1 MAMRALPI
9 GFRGCARRP
18 AGVARANEHL
28 TAPPAPT
35 NGRACFQNMMVE
47 GSDAVAKPELGTK
60 RVCPV
65 TGRKFYDL
73 NKDPVVSP
81 YTGQA
86 YPLSMFEPQAKPA
99 PAPKPDEEEE
109 EVEAADGAVELVSL
123 EDADAETSEKEAVV
137 TSEDDIEVED
147 EIDAEDDDTFLE
159 EDEEGD
165 DDVSDLIDGEIE
177 GDEDN

>member
-1 MAMRALPI
+1 M
-9 GFRGCARRP
+9 
-18 AGVARANEHL
+18 
-28 TAPPAPT
+28 
-35 NGRACFQNMMVE
+35 
-47 GSDAVAKPELGTK
+47 AKPELGTK

-73 NKDPVVSP
+73 NKDPIVSP

-86 YPLSMFEPQAKPA
+86 YPRAMFEPQAKAVA
-99 PAPKPDEEEE
+99 PAKPEAEEEDE
-109 EVEAADGAVELVSL
+109 TEAADGAVELVSL
-123 EDADAETSEKEAVV
+123 DEADAEASEKEAVV

-147 EIDAEDDDTFLE
+147 VGGDDEDDTFLE

-165 DDVSDLIDGEIE
+165 DDVSDLIDGDIE

>member
-1 MAMRALPI
+1 
-9 GFRGCARRP
+9 
-18 AGVARANEHL
+18 
-28 TAPPAPT
+28 
-35 NGRACFQNMMVE
+35 MVE

-73 NKDPVVSP
+73 NKDPIVSP

-86 YPLSMFEPQAKPA
+86 YPRAMFEPQAKAAAAVAAKPA
-99 PAPKPDEEEE
+99 EDED
-109 EVEAADGAVELVSL
+109 EVEVADGAVELVSL
-123 EDADAETSEKEAVV
+123 DEADAETSEKDAVV
-137 TSEDDIEVED
+137 TTEDDIEVED
-147 EIDAEDDDTFLE
+147 DIGGEDDDTFLE

-165 DDVSDLIDGEIE
+165 DDVSDLIDGDIE